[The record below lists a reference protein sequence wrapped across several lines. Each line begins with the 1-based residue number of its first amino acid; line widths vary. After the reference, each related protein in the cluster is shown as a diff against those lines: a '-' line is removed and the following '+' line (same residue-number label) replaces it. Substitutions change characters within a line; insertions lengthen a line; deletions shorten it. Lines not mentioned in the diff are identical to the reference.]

1 MSLQRQN
8 LQIYR
13 EITASVSVFSAGV
26 FWIMLPVRPGVGRCG
41 WQDAACSGCDMSA
54 LTLRIGEG
62 HDTHRTIGG
71 RPLVIGGVVIT
82 GVPFGLDGHS
92 DADVLL
98 HAVTD
103 ALLGAAGLGDIGE
116 WFPNTDERW
125 RGADSSLL
133 LQAVLQELERQG
145 LHVINLDCTVHAE
158 KPRMGPWKP
167 LIRQRLAD
175 LLRVE
180 LLQVNVKA
188 KSGEAV
194 GPVGRGEAISASAV
208 VLLRQVPAAG

>member
-1 MSLQRQN
+1 
-8 LQIYR
+8 
-13 EITASVSVFSAGV
+13 
-26 FWIMLPVRPGVGRCG
+26 
-41 WQDAACSGCDMSA
+41 MSA

-62 HDTHRTIGG
+62 HDTHRTISG